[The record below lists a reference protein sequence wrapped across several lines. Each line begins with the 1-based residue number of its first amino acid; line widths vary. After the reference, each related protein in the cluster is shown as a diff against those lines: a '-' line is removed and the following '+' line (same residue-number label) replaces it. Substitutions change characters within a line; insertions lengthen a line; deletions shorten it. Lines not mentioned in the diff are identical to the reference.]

1 MENISNKSIQLTD
14 LMKFINNQ
22 MLILDAEIAVHK
34 NTNDLESMTQ
44 NRLEKAYTIGKLAML
59 NEFSR
64 DILDNLSKKSST

>member
-1 MENISNKSIQLTD
+1 MENINNKSIQLTD
-14 LMKFINNQ
+14 IMKFINDQ

-34 NTNDLESMTQ
+34 NTNDLESITQ

-64 DILDNLSKKSST
+64 DILDNLSKKSTT